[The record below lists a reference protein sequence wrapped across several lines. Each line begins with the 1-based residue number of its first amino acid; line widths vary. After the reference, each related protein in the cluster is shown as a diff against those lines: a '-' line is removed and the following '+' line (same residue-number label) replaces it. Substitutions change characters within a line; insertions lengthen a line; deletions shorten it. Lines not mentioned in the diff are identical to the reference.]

1 MKKRGKQTKR
11 DSPGEKDPIIS
22 NCFYCGEKRMLN
34 DKGICNPCLEEEENQ
49 DLVDRLNKL
58 TSLAEIERRVPMPP
72 DTLRQ
77 ARKGIRSVP
86 MKYRAKLK
94 EVLNDLNL

>member
-11 DSPGEKDPIIS
+11 DSPGEADPII
-22 NCFYCGEKRMLN
+22 NRCFSCEQKRMLN
-34 DKGICNPCLEEEENQ
+34 DKGICNPCVEEEENQ
-49 DLVDRLNKL
+49 DLVDRLNNVV
-58 TSLAEIERRVPMPP
+58 SLAEIERRVPMPP

-77 ARKGIRSVP
+77 ARKGVRPVP